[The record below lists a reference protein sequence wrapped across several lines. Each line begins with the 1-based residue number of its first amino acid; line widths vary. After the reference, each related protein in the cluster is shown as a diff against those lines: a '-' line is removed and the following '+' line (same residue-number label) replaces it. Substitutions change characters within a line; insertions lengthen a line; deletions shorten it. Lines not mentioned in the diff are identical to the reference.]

1 MYKIKN
7 TANDRSKTL
16 LHRTAIK
23 FELEPSFAGVR
34 LRLGESRDIED
45 AVYERN
51 KELLDRWEKNGMISI
66 ERPGSETTVPGL
78 PGDPGLAPP
87 TPPPPPQEEAPVAS
101 DPETAK
107 ELYEALP
114 DAAPVTET
122 TPESDAAPEAP
133 SVPIQSRKGPGKKKL
148 Y

>member
-23 FELEPSFAGVR
+23 FELEPSFAGRR

-51 KELLDRWEKNGMISI
+51 KELLDRWEKNGMISV
-66 ERPGSETTVPGL
+66 EKVGGEKASPKPQPAS
-78 PGDPGLAPP
+78 AP
-87 TPPPPPQEEAPVAS
+87 TPPPLPEEEIAREVDA
-101 DPETAK
+101 EIAK

-114 DAAPVTET
+114 DAVPVTET
-122 TPESDAAPEAP
+122 SPEPDAAPEAP